1 MSNDED
7 EFVEMVEDPEE
18 DQAVVG
24 VRAGR
29 VGHHSRVVSIV
40 QRQDPPSVRRPVE
53 TVIDHQT
60 VFSLIRALSD
70 RTDLRKHRLIILE
83 EDFELIWTVLMS
95 EAPRLFPHR
104 EYWSLFRCTNNRRAI
119 VSSSVELDAGVRV
132 HQSE

>member
-24 VRAGR
+24 VRADR

-40 QRQDPPSVRRPVE
+40 QREDQPSVRRPVE

-83 EDFELIWTVLMS
+83 EDFELTWTVLMS

-119 VSSSVELDAGVRV
+119 VSSFVELDVGFRV